1 MISRTEIFKDH
12 KKVVQEKRLGHLKSA
27 LIIIGKGSYNN
38 ITNLAQEVEKLITEL
53 EVKDSKEDG
62 KFNPCSYT
70 TLIRNQDYR
79 LLLEAYVKGDG

>member
-1 MISRTEIFKDH
+1 MIRRTEIFEDH
-12 KKVVQEKRLGHLKSA
+12 KKIVQEKRLGHLKSA

-38 ITNLAQEVEKLITEL
+38 ITNLAQEAAKLITEL

-62 KFNPCSYT
+62 KLNPCSDT

-79 LLLEAYVKGDG
+79 LLLEAYVNGGG